1 MKHLWL
7 AASFLLFLAM
17 ISWAQ
22 SNPQPLVY
30 PSLVPVSTAPG
41 GPAFSLTVN
50 GAGFVAG
57 AAVQWNGSPRTTT
70 FISGSSVQAAIS
82 ASDIATASTAL
93 ITVVNPTPGGG
104 TSNLVYFPVT
114 EPEATVSVALDSGLT
129 TSAPAGGIV
138 VADFNGDG
146 ILDIVVGEGNPDG
159 SGYFVA
165 FYQGKGDGT
174 FNPPVLSRTSAFSAP
189 TSIFGPADF
198 NGDGKP
204 DLIISG
210 YLGFSVS
217 SAVLLNNGDGTFSQ
231 QKLFG
236 EGDYGG
242 PGAVGDFAGDG
253 KLDLIQLGCS
263 QGFCNLFY
271 LSGNGE
277 GSFGKSHVI
286 DGIDTFTGS
295 NAVAVGDFNGDNKLD
310 FVVTA
315 SSTVQIFLGNGDG
328 TFRDPTTIP
337 NISGEYIAAA
347 DLNGDGN
354 LDLVT
359 NGVCVLL
366 GHGDGTFTTSC
377 STGNYGGPINLGDF
391 NGDGKLD
398 LAVNGFAAYPSIGQI
413 EILPGNGDGTFQSP
427 IVAGANTLGVVIG
440 DFNNDGKLDF
450 GNVGTTGVLQYW
462 QSAGSLAPL
471 SLFYATQGAGTT
483 SPAQVVT
490 VTNGGSTT
498 LKIGVSI
505 GGVNSSEF
513 AAISHCGSSVAA
525 GSSCSVNVVFKPT
538 TFGFQYATLNV
549 TYAGGVKISQV
560 VELSGNG
567 STTNASFS
575 PTVLT
580 FGYQI
585 VGTSS
590 APMTATL
597 TNAGPETLNISG
609 FTSSQ
614 SFNYTTNCGS
624 TLAVNASCEVF
635 VTFAPAAAFGYGGT
649 LTANTNAQNGPLMVQ
664 LSGTGT
670 NLLVSPLSVNF
681 ENQAVGTSSAPAT
694 VTLTNESS
702 TQPVNIG
709 PIDITGE
716 RKDFSETT
724 NCTQNILPGTS
735 CTISVTFTPSVKGAR
750 SASLPIN
757 MGALGVETVA
767 LSGTGT

>member
-1 MKHLWL
+1 MKHPCFAAWSLFIL
-7 AASFLLFLAM
+7 AT

-57 AAVQWNGSPRTTT
+57 AVVQWNGSPRTTT
-70 FISGSSVQAAIS
+70 FISGSSVQAAIT

-93 ITVVNPTPGGG
+93 ITVVNPAPGGG

-114 EPEATVSVALDSGLT
+114 EPEATVSVALDSALT
-129 TSAPAGGIV
+129 TSAPAEGIA

-146 ILDIVVGEGNPDG
+146 ILDMVVGVTLPG
-159 SGYFVA
+159 SQGSDIL
-165 FYQGKGDGT
+165 FYQGKGNGA
-174 FNPPVLSRTSAFSAP
+174 FKSPVISHSTLTQLS
-189 TSIFGPADF
+189 IGVGDF

-204 DLIISG
+204 DLLASG
-210 YLGFSVS
+210 FIEPDVY
-217 SAVLLNNGDGTFSQ
+217 SAVYLNNGDGTFSQ
-231 QKLFG
+231 QGFIPDL
-236 EGDYGG
+236 GDYGS
-242 PGAVGDFAGDG
+242 PAAQGDFTGSG
-253 KLDLIQLGCS
+253 KLDLIGNSCT
-263 QGFCNLFY
+263 QGSCY
-271 LSGNGE
+271 LVYLAGDGKGTFPSHHNIGGLNQFSG
-277 GSFGKSHVI
+277 S
-286 DGIDTFTGS
+286 
-295 NAVAVGDFNGDNKLD
+295 VAVGDFNGDGKLD
-310 FVVTA
+310 FA
-315 SSTVQIFLGNGDG
+315 IPGLIFLGNGDG
-328 TFRDPTTIP
+328 TFQNPKTIA
-337 NISGEYIAAA
+337 NVTGDYILAA
-347 DLNGDGN
+347 DLNGDGK

-366 GHGDGTFTTSC
+366 GNGDGTFNTTC
-377 STGNYGGPINLGDF
+377 FPQDYVYGPIFLGDF
-391 NGDGKLD
+391 NGEGKLD
-398 LAVNGFAAYPSIGQI
+398 LAADGLAAYPSIGQI
-413 EILPGNGDGTFQSP
+413 EVLSGNGDGTFQTAA
-427 IVAGANTLGVVIG
+427 VAGANTSAAVVA

-450 GNVGTTGVLQYW
+450 GNAGTTGVLQYL

-471 SLFYATQGAGTT
+471 SLFYSTQGAGTT

-490 VTNGGSTT
+490 VSNSGSTA
-498 LKIGVSI
+498 LKIASVAI

-513 AAISHCGSSVAA
+513 AAVSHCGSSVAA
-525 GSSCSVNVVFKPT
+525 GGSCDVNIVFKPT
-538 TFGFQYATLNV
+538 TFGFQYATLTV
-549 TYAGGVKISQV
+549 TYANGAKTSQV

-575 PTVLT
+575 PTTLA

-597 TNAGPETLNISG
+597 TNAGPETLTISG

-614 SFNYTTNCGS
+614 WFNFTTNCGS

-635 VTFAPAAAFGYGGT
+635 VTFAPTAAVGYGGT
-649 LTANTNAQNGPLMVQ
+649 LSANTNAQNGSLMVQ
-664 LSGTGT
+664 LSGIGT
-670 NLLVSPLSVNF
+670 NLLVSPLSINF
-681 ENQAVGTSSAPAT
+681 GNQAVGTSSAPAT

-702 TQPVNIG
+702 TQPVSIG

-716 RKDFSETT
+716 RKDFTETT

-757 MGALGVETVA
+757 MGALGVETVS